1 MKMTS
6 KFFLNNSLR
15 NILKA
20 PINKTLS
27 SMEMGLNFLLLKENE
42 LDFFSWFDPCPLGMT
57 SLFFFNT
64 FFPNKIHLKTKNKRK
79 KYLKVK
85 TSLAV
90 LHKIQ
95 NPLVVGVFLSANC

>member
-79 KYLKVK
+79 KYLKPPLLFSIKYK
-85 TSLAV
+85 TL
-90 LHKIQ
+90 
-95 NPLVVGVFLSANC
+95 